1 MRPSGSDLRLLQ
13 VFDAVVRH
21 GGFSAAEGELNLS
34 QSTISNHMA
43 ALEERLGV
51 VLCRRGRGGF
61 QLTEEGRSVHE
72 AATRL
77 NAALHDFSADVGSVQ
92 GKISG
97 ELRIGVLDAICDDPQ
112 NRLPEA
118 LGAFHE
124 LAGDAKVLL
133 AQEAAQDLQQKV
145 RDGTYHCGIGVD
157 LTPVEGLDQV
167 LLHTEM
173 HSLYCGR
180 GHPFFH
186 MPVADL
192 VREELLALPFV
203 KRGYWCTEKSRQN
216 VFRNVAATVL
226 QIEPQLLLIRSGH
239 YVGYLP
245 DHYAARWCANGE
257 LRRFEVPEFSYSAQF
272 CLFTARDNRKST
284 TVAAITQ
291 AVRSAWAKN
300 ADCDQDD
307 KSQKK
312 QTYLES
318 A

>member
-43 ALEERLGV
+43 ALEDRLGV

-61 QLTEEGRSVHE
+61 QLTEDGRAVHE

-77 NAALHDFSADVGSVQ
+77 HGALHDFSADVGAVQ

-97 ELRIGVLDAICDDPQ
+97 ELRIGILDAVADDEAT
-112 NRLPEA
+112 RLPEVLA
-118 LGAFHE
+118 EFHE
-124 LAGDAKVLL
+124 TAGDVKVLL

-157 LTPVEGLDQV
+157 ISPVDGLDAFP
-167 LLHTEM
+167 LHTET

-180 GHPFFH
+180 THPLFNL
-186 MPVADL
+186 PADDIG
-192 VREELLALPFV
+192 RAALLELPFV

-245 DHYAARWCANGE
+245 DHYAERWCIKGE
-257 LRRFEVPEFSYSAQF
+257 LRRFELAEFMYSAQF
-272 CLFTARDNRKST
+272 YLFTARDNRNSGVITTLINSVKS
-284 TVAAITQ
+284 V
-291 AVRSAWAKN
+291 W
-300 ADCDQDD
+300 
-307 KSQKK
+307 QKP
-312 QTYLES
+312 
-318 A
+318 

>member
-77 NAALHDFSADVGSVQ
+77 SAALQDFSSDVGSVQ

-97 ELRIGVLDAICDDPQ
+97 ELRIGVLDAICDDPE

-118 LGAFHE
+118 LAGFHE
-124 LAGDAKVLL
+124 VAGDTKVLL
-133 AQEAAQDLQQKV
+133 AQEAAQNLQQKV
-145 RDGTYHCGIGVD
+145 QDGTYHCGIGVD
-157 LTPVEGLDQV
+157 LAPVEGLDQ
-167 LLHTEM
+167 LPLHTET
-173 HSLYCGR
+173 HSLYCGH
-180 GHPFFH
+180 GHPFFDI
-186 MPVADL
+186 PAASL
-192 VREELLALPFV
+192 VREEVLALPFV

-245 DHYAARWCANGE
+245 DHYAARWCANGD

-272 CLFTARDNRKST
+272 YLFTARDNRKST
-284 TVAAITQ
+284 TVTAITQ
-291 AVRSAWAKN
+291 AVRAAWARNISNEDSGKHLAN
-300 ADCDQDD
+300 LRIPVA
-307 KSQKK
+307 
-312 QTYLES
+312 L
-318 A
+318 